1 MTVEDVMGMAV
12 GKMYVERYFP
22 ESSKQRMLQLV
33 RNLQEALGQRID
45 QQTWMS
51 AATKQQAHEKLNTFR
66 IKIGYPDEWRNYDGL
81 EIDEKL
87 SFFENLR
94 RAAEFDHAY
103 EIARRVNKPVD
114 RNEWYMTPQTIN
126 AYYDPTTN
134 EICFPAGILQAPS
147 SIPQPMMPP
156 TTARSVL

>member
-1 MTVEDVMGMAV
+1 
-12 GKMYVERYFP
+12 
-22 ESSKQRMLQLV
+22 
-33 RNLQEALGQRID
+33 
-45 QQTWMS
+45 MS

-126 AYYDPTTN
+126 AYYDPHD
-134 EICFPAGILQAPS
+134 ERKSASPPASCKRRSLT
-147 SIPQPMMPP
+147 PQPMMPP
-156 TTARSVL
+156 TTARSVS